1 LTAGKSQPSAFA
13 PDRSLQAAGSAVKAA
28 WWTLAGMAARK
39 LAGSHRGDAPTAAP
53 SAEPAPKGFVR
64 RAWLEAFEK
73 DRRDVARGLYPAMD
87 DAPADPVKAALAFV
101 DLLGDAREVE
111 ARRRRNGGA
120 EARADA
126 PPGSAYPAYYRQ
138 NFHFQTGGWFT
149 AESARRYEG
158 QVETLFAGTA
168 GAMRRRA
175 LSLLAEAWRDRDH
188 RNLAVAD
195 IACGSGSFL
204 RDVTRTF
211 PRAKVF
217 GVDLS
222 LAYLEETRARA
233 GVAAVVQAQA
243 EHLPFADGSLDAV
256 SCIYLFHELPPRVR
270 PLITAELAR
279 VLKPGG
285 LLAFADSIQP
295 TDEPRLERLL
305 QVFPAYFHEPYYS
318 DYGAVDLPELF
329 AGHGLVERGRD
340 RAFLT
345 KAILFEKGAVSPPA
359 AATSPSSDRR

>member
-1 LTAGKSQPSAFA
+1 MTANKEPRAFA
-13 PDRSLQAAGSAVKAA
+13 PDRSLQVAGGAMKAA
-28 WWTLAGMAARK
+28 WWTLAGMAARR
-39 LAGSHRGDAPTAAP
+39 LAGGRGESPPTVTFT
-53 SAEPAPKGFVR
+53 AEPAPKGFVR

-73 DRRDVARGLYPAMD
+73 DQRDVALGLYPAMD
-87 DAPADPVKAALAFV
+87 DAPGDPVKALQAFV
-101 DLLGDAREVE
+101 DLVRDAREVE

-149 AESARRYEG
+149 AESAQRYEG
-158 QVETLFAGTA
+158 QVEILFGGAA

-175 LSLLAEAWRDRDH
+175 LALLAKAWRDQDH
-188 RNLAVAD
+188 RDLVVVD

-204 RDVTRTF
+204 KDLNRTF
-211 PRAKVF
+211 PRARVL
-217 GVDLS
+217 GLDLS
-222 LAYLEETRARA
+222 LAYLEETRTRTPGA
-233 GVAAVVQAQA
+233 VVVQAQA
-243 EHLPFADGSLDAV
+243 ERLPFADESLDALT
-256 SCIYLFHELPPRVR
+256 CIYLFHELPPRVR
-270 PLITAELAR
+270 PVIAAELAR

-295 TDEPRLERLL
+295 EDEPRMGRLL

-318 DYGAVDLPELF
+318 DYGTLDLAALF
-329 AGHGLVERGRD
+329 AGHGLAERARD

-345 KAILFEKGAVSPPA
+345 KAILFEKVSSPA
-359 AATSPSSDRR
+359 AVT

>member
-1 LTAGKSQPSAFA
+1 LTANKPEPSAFA
-13 PDRSLQAAGSAVKAA
+13 PDRSLQAAGAAVKAA
-28 WWTLAGMAARK
+28 WWTLAGMAARR
-39 LAGSHRGDAPTAAP
+39 LAGSQRTAAPAVTP

-64 RAWLEAFEK
+64 RAWLEAFAK
-73 DRRDVARGLYPAMD
+73 DRRDVALGLYPAMD
-87 DAPADPVKAALAFV
+87 DGPADPVKAILAFV
-101 DLLGDAREVE
+101 DLVGDAREVE
-111 ARRRRNGGA
+111 ARRRRNGAA

-126 PPGSAYPAYYRQ
+126 PASPAYPAYYRQ

-158 QVETLFAGTA
+158 QVETLFAGAA

-175 LSLLAEAWRDRDH
+175 LSLLAQAWRDRDQ
-188 RNLAVAD
+188 RDLAVAD
-195 IACGSGSFL
+195 IACGSGGFL
-204 RDVTRTF
+204 KDLARAF

-222 LAYLEETRARA
+222 LAYLEEARARA
-233 GVAAVVQAQA
+233 GASVVQAQA
-243 EHLPFADGSLDAV
+243 EHLPFTDESLDAAA
-256 SCIYLFHELPPRVR
+256 CIYLFHELPPRVR
-270 PLITAELAR
+270 PLIAAELAR

-295 TDEPRLERLL
+295 QDEPRMGRLL

-318 DYGAVDLPELF
+318 DYGALDLAGLF
-329 AGHGLVERGRD
+329 GEQGLVERDRD

-345 KAILFEKGAVSPPA
+345 KAILFEKRSVGA
-359 AATSPSSDRR
+359 